1 MNGWLLIV
9 ASLVITCLMWV
20 GAKEV
25 NIAYS
30 SAQGASQVV
39 ALLGFMSLVWTFIIA
54 TRHSVIETLFEGLD
68 KAYKAHHILGGL
80 SFILLVNHVLLL
92 LIAALPE
99 NTLKLYL
106 LPGTSLPYTLGIL
119 ALYVMFFLLILSNV
133 STFRL

>member
-1 MNGWLLIV
+1 MKGWILIV

-68 KAYKAHHILGGL
+68 KAYKAHWLTM
-80 SFILLVNHVLLL
+80 SYFC
-92 LIAALPE
+92 
-99 NTLKLYL
+99 
-106 LPGTSLPYTLGIL
+106 
-119 ALYVMFFLLILSNV
+119 
-133 STFRL
+133 